1 MSDWTLRLL
10 RRAALSSLLSI
21 CCWVA
26 CGRRP
31 LAIGQDGDCA
41 AATPMK
47 SANESESRHV
57 LMIHCGTPGKSDTPA
72 LSAGV
77 TGREIRDTGHSFDP
91 IRRATAVGSLG
102 AIYVLRMVF
111 RMVDDLN
118 NMRVRL
124 MDEVKME
131 NARDWLSRLL
141 EMMPVRGALDYR
153 CFLGAPWRIDF
164 AASELGESPYHVILG
179 GRAVLEDAEGGPARE
194 LSAGDI
200 VLFPHGS
207 AHALHDR
214 SDAAPAPAR
223 WRSTLNVVFYEN
235 DGTGDRLDMLC
246 GRFILSV
253 AQERLIRAYLP
264 RRLILHAPENSAAAA
279 GPVTGA
285 QVAGLVGLMRAES
298 ATENLGGLA
307 MLSALSTALFAI
319 ALRLASEVTEPPDG
333 LLALAANPRLVPA
346 LTALFNEPAR
356 TWTLPEL
363 AQRCNMSR
371 ATFIRHFQERLG
383 RSASD
388 LLTDI
393 RMTVAANALK
403 TSDMSTG
410 AVGALAG
417 YQSEAAF
424 QRAFKHQMGITPA
437 QWRRIHRRSA
447 KLTLATSHSV
457 ADR

>member
-57 LMIHCGTPGKSDTPA
+57 LMIHCGTPGKSDT
-72 LSAGV
+72 
-77 TGREIRDTGHSFDP
+77 
-91 IRRATAVGSLG
+91 SLG

-194 LSAGDI
+194 LSCI
-200 VLFPHGS
+200 S
-207 AHALHDR
+207 
-214 SDAAPAPAR
+214 
-223 WRSTLNVVFYEN
+223 
-235 DGTGDRLDMLC
+235 
-246 GRFILSV
+246 
-253 AQERLIRAYLP
+253 
-264 RRLILHAPENSAAAA
+264 
-279 GPVTGA
+279 
-285 QVAGLVGLMRAES
+285 
-298 ATENLGGLA
+298 
-307 MLSALSTALFAI
+307 
-319 ALRLASEVTEPPDG
+319 
-333 LLALAANPRLVPA
+333 
-346 LTALFNEPAR
+346 
-356 TWTLPEL
+356 
-363 AQRCNMSR
+363 
-371 ATFIRHFQERLG
+371 
-383 RSASD
+383 
-388 LLTDI
+388 
-393 RMTVAANALK
+393 
-403 TSDMSTG
+403 
-410 AVGALAG
+410 
-417 YQSEAAF
+417 
-424 QRAFKHQMGITPA
+424 
-437 QWRRIHRRSA
+437 
-447 KLTLATSHSV
+447 
-457 ADR
+457 